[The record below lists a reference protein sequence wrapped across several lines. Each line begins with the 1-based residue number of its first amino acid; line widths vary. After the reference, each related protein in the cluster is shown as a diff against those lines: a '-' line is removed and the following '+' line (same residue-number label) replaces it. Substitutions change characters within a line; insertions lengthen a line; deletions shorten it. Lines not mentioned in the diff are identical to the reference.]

1 MLVVGHSNSV
11 PDVITGLGVKT
22 PVTIGDDEFDNLFL
36 VTTGTP
42 PRCCDCT
49 TAESSAR
56 AAAR

>member
-1 MLVVGHSNSV
+1 VLVVGHSNSV